1 MCAGGG
7 GPPLFKECGVCAHVY
22 VAPVSNVSVRVY
34 VPGVRVYVPGVRVHV
49 PGVCLVC
56 ALRGFLVRCY
66 S

>member
-34 VPGVRVYVPGVRVHV
+34 VPGVRVHV